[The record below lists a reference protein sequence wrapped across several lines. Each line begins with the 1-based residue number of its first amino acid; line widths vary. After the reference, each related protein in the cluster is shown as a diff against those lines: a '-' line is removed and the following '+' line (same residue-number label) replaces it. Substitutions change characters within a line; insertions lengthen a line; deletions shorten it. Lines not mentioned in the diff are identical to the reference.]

1 MKLRNFSE
9 PLNYYL
15 NPIFNELIKL
25 KLISKSNL
33 RTISNKTRDKKIK
46 VIKDL
51 RTKIIFLE
59 KYITT
64 NDYYS
69 LLKYKDDDRKVLDK
83 SKRKIANVK
92 TFSGNIKTPIIEDD
106 YRRASQFE
114 KNLKNKDII
123 DFGCGWGGFLRNIKN
138 YKSLS
143 GVELRKECINFIKN
157 NIQKIDI
164 SDNINSFDKKFDII
178 TMFHVLEHIPYQTET
193 LKVLKSK
200 LKNKGKII
208 IEVPHAEDFLI
219 LQEEIKE
226 FKNFTFWS
234 EHLILHTYK
243 SLKSILLK
251 SGFKNIKIQYYQ
263 RYNFSNHLG
272 WFLKRK
278 PGGHNFYKEIVSDKL
293 NSSYCENLIKL
304 GQTDTLIAIAD

>member
-1 MKLRNFSE
+1 MK
-9 PLNYYL
+9 
-15 NPIFNELIKL
+15 NPIFDELIKL
-25 KLISKSNL
+25 KLISKLNL
-33 RTISNKTRDKKIK
+33 MTLSNKTRDKKIK

-51 RTKIIFLE
+51 KTKIIFLE
-59 KYITT
+59 KYITI

-69 LLKYKDDDRKVLDK
+69 SLKYKDDDRKVSKK

-106 YRRASQFE
+106 YRRVNQFS
-114 KNLKNKDII
+114 KKLKNKDIL

-157 NIQKIDI
+157 NIKKIDV

-178 TMFHVLEHIPYQTET
+178 TMFHVLEHIPYQTEI

-219 LQEEIKE
+219 LQEELKE

-251 SGFKNIKIQYYQ
+251 SGFKNVNIQYYQ

>member
-1 MKLRNFSE
+1 MK
-9 PLNYYL
+9 
-15 NPIFNELIKL
+15 NPIFDELIKL
-25 KLISKSNL
+25 KLISKLNLITLSN
-33 RTISNKTRDKKIK
+33 RTRDKKIK

-51 RTKIIFLE
+51 KTKIIFLE

-64 NDYYS
+64 NEYYS
-69 LLKYKDDDRKVLDK
+69 SLKYNDDDRKFLDK
-83 SKRKIANVK
+83 SIKKIANVK
-92 TFSGNIKTPIIEDD
+92 TSSGNIKIPFIEDD
-106 YRRASQFE
+106 YRRAVQFE
-114 KNLKNKDII
+114 KNLKNKDIL
-123 DFGCGWGGFLRNIKN
+123 DFGCGWGGFLRNVKN

-143 GVELRKECINFIKN
+143 GIELRNECINYIQKNIK
-157 NIQKIDI
+157 KIDI
-164 SDNINSFDKKFDII
+164 SDNLNSFDKKFDII
-178 TMFHVLEHIPYQTET
+178 TMFHVLEHIPYQIKT
-193 LKVLKSK
+193 LKLLKSK

-219 LQEEIKE
+219 LQEELKE

-251 SGFKNIKIQYYQ
+251 AGFKSVNIQYYQ

-278 PGGHNFYKEIVSDKL
+278 PGGHNFYKEIISDSL
-293 NSSYCENLIKL
+293 NSSYCENLKKL
-304 GQTDTLIAIAD
+304 GQTDTLIAIAK

>member
-1 MKLRNFSE
+1 MN
-9 PLNYYL
+9 
-15 NPIFNELIKL
+15 NPIFDELKKL
-25 KLISKSNL
+25 KLISKPNL
-33 RTISNKTRDKKIK
+33 ITLNNKTRDKKIR

-51 RTKIIFLE
+51 KSKIIFLE
-59 KYITT
+59 KYITS
-64 NDYYS
+64 NDYYAS
-69 LLKYKDDDRKVLDK
+69 LKYKDNEKKFIKK
-83 SKRKIANVK
+83 SKIKIEKVK
-92 TFSGNIKTPIIEDD
+92 TFSGNVKTPIIEDD
-106 YRRASQFE
+106 MRRAIQF
-114 KNLKNKDII
+114 KKILNNKDIL
-123 DFGCGWGGFLRNIKN
+123 DFGCGWGGFLRNIQ
-138 YKSLS
+138 KSKTLT
-143 GVELRKECINFIKN
+143 GVELRKECINHIRSNVK
-157 NIQKIDI
+157 KIDI
-164 SDNINSFDKKFDII
+164 SDNINSFDKKFDVI

-219 LQEEIKE
+219 LQEELKE

-251 SGFKNIKIQYYQ
+251 SGFKNINIQYYQ

-278 PGGHNFYKEIVSDKL
+278 PGGHNFYKEIVSDRL
-293 NSSYCENLIKL
+293 NSSYCENLKKL
-304 GQTDTLIAIAD
+304 GQTDTLIAIAE

>member
-1 MKLRNFSE
+1 MK
-9 PLNYYL
+9 
-15 NPIFNELIKL
+15 NPIINELIKL
-25 KLISKSNL
+25 KLISKLNL
-33 RTISNKTRDKKIK
+33 MTLSNKTRDKKIK

-51 RTKIIFLE
+51 KTKIIFLE
-59 KYITT
+59 KYLTA
-64 NDYYS
+64 NKYYS
-69 LLKYKDDDRKVLDK
+69 LLKYRDEDRKIADK

-92 TFSGNIKTPIIEDD
+92 TFSGNIKTQIIEDD
-106 YRRASQFE
+106 HRRAGQFE
-114 KNLKNKDII
+114 KNLKNKDILDI
-123 DFGCGWGGFLRNIKN
+123 GCGWGGFLRNVKN

-143 GVELRKECINFIKN
+143 GVELRKECINYIKN
-157 NIQKIDI
+157 NIKKINI
-164 SDNINSFDKKFDII
+164 SDNINSFDRKFDII
-178 TMFHVLEHIPYQTET
+178 TMFHVLEHIPYQIDT

-219 LQEEIKE
+219 LQEELKE

-251 SGFKNIKIQYYQ
+251 SGFKNINIQYYQ

-278 PGGHNFYKEIVSDKL
+278 PGGHNFYKEIVSDRL
-293 NSSYCENLIKL
+293 NSSYCENLKKL
-304 GQTDTLIAIAD
+304 GQTDTLIAIAE

>member
-1 MKLRNFSE
+1 MK
-9 PLNYYL
+9 
-15 NPIFNELIKL
+15 NPIFDELIKL
-25 KLISKSNL
+25 KLISKLNLITLSN
-33 RTISNKTRDKKIK
+33 RTRDKKIK

-51 RTKIIFLE
+51 KTKIIFLE

-64 NDYYS
+64 NEYYS
-69 LLKYKDDDRKVLDK
+69 LVNYNDDDRKFLDK
-83 SKRKIANVK
+83 SIKKIANVK
-92 TFSGNIKTPIIEDD
+92 TSSGNIKIPLIEDD
-106 YRRASQFE
+106 YRRAVQFE
-114 KNLKNKDII
+114 KNLKNKDIL
-123 DFGCGWGGFLRNIKN
+123 DFGCGWGGFLRNVKN

-143 GVELRKECINFIKN
+143 GVELRNECSNYIRKNIK
-157 NIQKIDI
+157 KIDI
-164 SDNINSFDKKFDII
+164 SDNLNSFDKKFDII
-178 TMFHVLEHIPYQTET
+178 TMFHVLEHIPYQIKT
-193 LKVLKSK
+193 LKLLKSK

-219 LQEEIKE
+219 LQEELKE

-251 SGFKNIKIQYYQ
+251 AGFKSVNIQYYQ

-278 PGGHNFYKEIVSDKL
+278 PGGHNFYKEIISDSL
-293 NSSYCENLIKL
+293 NSSYCENLKKL
-304 GQTDTLIAIAD
+304 GQTDTLIAIAE

>member
-1 MKLRNFSE
+1 MK
-9 PLNYYL
+9 
-15 NPIFNELIKL
+15 NPIYDELIKL
-25 KLISKSNL
+25 KLIKKLNL
-33 RTISNKTRDKKIK
+33 ITLNNKTRDKKIK

-51 RTKIIFLE
+51 KTKIIFLE

-64 NDYYS
+64 NEYYS

-83 SKRKIANVK
+83 SKRKIRNVK
-92 TFSGNIKTPIIEDD
+92 TFSGNIKTLMIEDD

-114 KNLKNKDII
+114 KNLKNKDIL

-164 SDNINSFDKKFDII
+164 SDNVNSFDKKFDII
-178 TMFHVLEHIPYQTET
+178 TMFHVLEHIPYQIET

-219 LQEEIKE
+219 LQEELKE

-251 SGFKNIKIQYYQ
+251 SGFKNINIQYYQ

-293 NSSYCENLIKL
+293 NLSYCENLKKL

>member
-1 MKLRNFSE
+1 MK
-9 PLNYYL
+9 
-15 NPIFNELIKL
+15 NPIINELIKL

-33 RTISNKTRDKKIK
+33 ITLSNKTRDKKIK

-51 RTKIIFLE
+51 KTKIIFLE

-64 NDYYS
+64 NKYYS
-69 LLKYKDDDRKVLDK
+69 LLRYKDDDRKFLNK
-83 SKRKIANVK
+83 SKKKIANII
-92 TFSGNIKTPIIEDD
+92 TSSGNIKAPILEDD
-106 YRRASQFE
+106 NRRAIQFE
-114 KNLKNKDII
+114 KNLKNKDIL
-123 DFGCGWGGFLRNIKN
+123 DFGCGWGGFLNKVKN
-138 YKSLS
+138 FKSLS
-143 GVELRKECINFIKN
+143 GVELRKECINYIHKN
-157 NIQKIDI
+157 LNKISI
-164 SDNINSFDKKFDII
+164 SDNLNFFEEKFDII

-200 LKNKGKII
+200 LKKKGKII

-219 LQEEIKE
+219 LQDELKE

-234 EHLILHTYK
+234 QHLILHTYK

-251 SGFKNIKIQYYQ
+251 SGFKNINIQYYQ

-278 PGGHNFYKEIVSDKL
+278 PGGHNFYKEIASDSL
-293 NSSYCENLIKL
+293 NLSYCENLKKI
-304 GQTDTLIAIAD
+304 GQTDTLIATAEN

>member
-1 MKLRNFSE
+1 MK
-9 PLNYYL
+9 
-15 NPIFNELIKL
+15 NPIFDELIKL
-25 KLISKSNL
+25 KLISKLNL
-33 RTISNKTRDKKIK
+33 MTLSNKTRDKKIK

-51 RTKIIFLE
+51 KTKIIFLE
-59 KYITT
+59 KYITI

-69 LLKYKDDDRKVLDK
+69 SLKYKDDDRKVSKK

-106 YRRASQFE
+106 YRRVNQFS
-114 KNLKNKDII
+114 KKLKNKDIL

-157 NIQKIDI
+157 NIKKIDV

-178 TMFHVLEHIPYQTET
+178 TMFHVLEHIPYQIET

-219 LQEEIKE
+219 LQEELKE
-226 FKNFTFWS
+226 FKNLTFWS

-243 SLKSILLK
+243 SLRTVLFK
-251 SGFKNIKIQYYQ
+251 SGFKKINIQFYQ

-272 WFLKRK
+272 WFLKKK
-278 PGGHNFYKEIVSDKL
+278 PGGHHHFKNIISEKL
-293 NSSYCENLIKL
+293 NNIYCENLKKQR
-304 GQTDTLIAIAD
+304 QTDTLIAVAE

>member
-1 MKLRNFSE
+1 MK
-9 PLNYYL
+9 
-15 NPIFNELIKL
+15 NPIYDELIKL
-25 KLISKSNL
+25 KLIKKLNL
-33 RTISNKTRDKKIK
+33 ITLSNKTRDKKIK

-51 RTKIIFLE
+51 KTKIIFLE

-64 NDYYS
+64 NEYYS
-69 LLKYKDDDRKVLDK
+69 LLKYKDVDRKVLDK

-114 KNLKNKDII
+114 KNLKNKDIL

-143 GVELRKECINFIKN
+143 GVELRKECTNFIKN

-219 LQEEIKE
+219 LQEELKE

-251 SGFKNIKIQYYQ
+251 SGFKNINIQYYQ

-293 NSSYCENLIKL
+293 NLSYCENLKKL
-304 GQTDTLIAIAD
+304 GQTDTLIAIAE